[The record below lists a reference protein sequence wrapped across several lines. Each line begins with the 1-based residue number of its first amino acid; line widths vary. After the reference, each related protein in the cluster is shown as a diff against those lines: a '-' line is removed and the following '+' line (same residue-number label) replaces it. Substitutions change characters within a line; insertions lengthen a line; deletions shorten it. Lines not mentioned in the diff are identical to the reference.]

1 MKQYPRLILVFC
13 AIVIEVAGM
22 AGCSCSKNSKEN
34 VIPINLQNAK
44 NVGSISLTVSY
55 DPQVINIIEIK
66 PGEIAGNAI
75 LEFNIDQPG
84 KAVIG
89 IIDSNGIT
97 GTGSVALLGFNI
109 IDGNGIISI
118 NLDSIE
124 LYDAANL
131 VDIPLRVSGGSIA
144 AGGSSIT
151 PATVTCG
158 D

>member
-75 LEFNIDQPG
+75 LEF